1 MLADT
6 LCSAQF
12 TASGDILTCD
22 TNQLVGRIRIKSVY
36 YTASANGTLVFRD
49 GGIAGTVRLTVSTT
63 SAASGLVIIPG
74 EGIVFQK
81 TPYCVVTGTLTGAS
95 VFYG

>member
-12 TASGDILTCD
+12 TATGSVLTCD
-22 TNQLVGRIRIKSVY
+22 TNQPVGRVRIKSVY

-49 GGIAGTVRLTVSTT
+49 GGANGVIRLTFSTT
-63 SAASGLVIIPG
+63 SSASGLVIIPG
-74 EGIVFQK
+74 EGIVFK
-81 TPYCVVTGTLTGAS
+81 DTPYCVVTGTLSGAT